1 LHPIF
6 KQDEE
11 KEQVVFVSERIDKI
25 GVSPTMKVAAKAKEM
40 QSEGLPVIDLS
51 VGEPDFPT
59 PQNIKDAAKR
69 AIDENQTYYTINAG
83 TVKLRKAI
91 AAKLKSENNLE
102 YSHENIIVSCG
113 VKHSLY
119 NAIQTIVNKDDEV
132 ILPAPYWVSY
142 PEMISVADGKTVV
155 IDTTQENGFKVT
167 PEQLKKAITQ
177 KTKAFILCNPSNPTG
192 STYTRKELE
201 AIAEIALENN
211 FYVITDEIYEKLIYD
226 DFEFISFPTLH
237 PDLMK
242 KTILVNGISK
252 AYSMTGWRIGYTAAP
267 ENVIKGMN
275 KLQSHSTSNAS
286 SISQAAAIEALTGP
300 QDQVEYMRKEFEK
313 RRNYFHK
320 ELSKIP
326 EFSCNLPEGAFF
338 LFPNVEKVF
347 HHSTEVLKVESS
359 FDFAMYLL
367 YEAKIAVVP
376 GSAFGAEGFIRLS
389 YATSM
394 ENLEEAVKRI
404 NKAMEKL
411 R

>member
-1 LHPIF
+1 M
-6 KQDEE
+6 
-11 KEQVVFVSERIDKI
+11 FVSERIDKI

-83 TVKLRKAI
+83 TVQLRKAI
-91 AAKLKSENNLE
+91 AAKLKNENNLE

-119 NAIQTIVNKDDEV
+119 NAIQTTVNKDDEV

-142 PEMISVADGKTVV
+142 PEMISVADGKTVI

-167 PEQLKKAITQ
+167 PEQLKKAITP

-211 FYVITDEIYEKLIYD
+211 FYVISDEIYEKLVYD

-267 ENVIKGMN
+267 ESVIKGMN

-313 RRNYFHK
+313 RRNYFQK

-376 GSAFGAEGFIRLS
+376 GSAFGAEGFLRLS

-394 ENLEEAVKRI
+394 EKLEDAVERI